1 MGLDLIYIQAKRWK
15 PGNQV
20 GRPEIQKF
28 VGALAGQGAK
38 KGVFITTSTFSKE
51 ARDYMPRNETKIV
64 LLDGEELMQLMIDYN
79 LGVSTINVYEI
90 KPVDSDYFGEE

>member
-1 MGLDLIYIQAKRWK
+1 MIYIQAKRWK

>member
-1 MGLDLIYIQAKRWK
+1 MIYIQAKRWK

-38 KGVFITTSTFSKE
+38 KGVFITTSTLSKE

-79 LGVSTINVYEI
+79 LGVSTINIYEI
-90 KPVDSDYFGEE
+90 KQVDSDYFGEE